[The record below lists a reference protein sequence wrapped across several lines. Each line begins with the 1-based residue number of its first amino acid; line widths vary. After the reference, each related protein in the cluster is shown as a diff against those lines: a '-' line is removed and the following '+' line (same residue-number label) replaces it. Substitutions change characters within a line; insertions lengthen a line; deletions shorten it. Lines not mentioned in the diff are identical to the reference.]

1 VSKYKAKVRNF
12 LVELASNPVELG
24 QYIPPISHIERAVDT
39 QHRLGA
45 PQMFINGFKT
55 NKDRLKVLLMLN

>member
-1 VSKYKAKVRNF
+1 M
-12 LVELASNPVELG
+12 ELASNPVELG

-39 QHRLGA
+39 EHRLGA

-55 NKDRLKVLLMLN
+55 NKDRLKVLLLLK